1 MNSASALI
9 PVLSVAHLDPGAGR
23 REMNL
28 PHGLTIAE
36 IVAAALPA
44 AHKDVLAQT
53 RVTLV
58 TPKGMQVILPE
69 HWHRVRPH
77 PNVQVVIRIM
87 PGKDALRSI
96 LSIVVSIAA
105 VALAPVLFP
114 TLGTF
119 GLAVASAGLTVLGTL
134 LINALIPP
142 VTPDTDK
149 AASYSIT
156 GLQNQAIPNGAVPS
170 VLGTMRFA
178 PPYAALPY
186 TEIVGDDVFI
196 RAFFVLGEGNLQI
209 DDMRLGETSLSEFD
223 EVEIEVR
230 NGVAGDLP
238 VSLYPRQIVEEQI
251 GVELTRPFPRDD
263 MGEIIQV
270 ESESDWPEELGPFE
284 GFGGSF
290 NQGDDA
296 PTIETPIVRTT
307 GKDASGATVIFSFP
321 AGLVRF
327 NDDGKKRTHSVTV
340 RLEQRLV
347 EAMEWQEVET
357 LEFSAKKVEG
367 FYRQHSWT
375 FPTRAQWQVRATM
388 MTDET
393 DDSKKQQRTT
403 WAALQTLRPEYPLNY
418 ARPLALVALRIKAT
432 HQLNGALDN
441 FSMLASRVCLDWDAP
456 TQTWVRRVTQN
467 PASLYR
473 HVLQAAENPKAAS
486 DAEINL
492 AQLQDW
498 HEFCDAKGLTY
509 NAALSATTTLLGDIL
524 AEICAAGR
532 ATRDHGGL
540 QWGIVVDQPT
550 EDALIVDHVSPR
562 NAWSFSGSRSYVSPP
577 DAFVVTFKDA
587 DNDYKETQRE
597 IPWPGYAG
605 DIEQVEA
612 IAMPGKVHAAEIWRE
627 ARRRQLEITHRPDTF
642 EATQDGALRVTTR
655 GDHVMVND
663 YALSLDHVDARVLQI
678 EGNLIVIDE
687 LVQMKPDTDY
697 AVRFRHFEDDEDT
710 IGTSVVRLVN
720 RASEDTSVLT
730 LTGPET
736 STAPVPDLRAV
747 IQIGPATFTAHQRI
761 ITGIE
766 RTTDACSI
774 LRMIDAAPQ
783 IDVELEAT
791 DVPAWSSR
799 VGAEIDANL
808 LQPSAPRFVSISSG
822 LSGTDTEDL
831 ITFLIAPGSGAVS
844 TASFEIDHRL
854 SGGAW
859 ITLTLPAGAGGGTI
873 EGYATGDAIE
883 LRARGVSLT
892 GVEGP
897 PTGIVT
903 LTVGAGDADIPASLD
918 EASITVNTLLGGA
931 LIQIAMGDDAATTA
945 LQIYRSTSATLDRE
959 TDATGQPLA
968 VEPQSTV
975 STTLG
980 DTTRENLIAGG
991 AMTNAAAWDLD
1002 AGWAVAGG
1010 VATHTAGASDAIAQS
1025 LAATTGKQYRIGF
1038 TVAGATAGTLTPRLT
1053 GGSNRPG
1060 TSITAGGVYS
1070 DRIQAVTGNNTL
1082 EFLADADFDGTLD
1095 DVTAYLE
1102 TAGCL
1107 SQGTHYIWIEPQNA
1121 DGLNGAVSGPYAI
1134 NII

>member
-1 MNSASALI
+1 MSDNATCI
-9 PVLSVAHLDPGAGR
+9 PVLCAAHLDPGAGR
-23 REMNL
+23 CAMHL
-28 PHGLTIAE
+28 PHGLTVAE
-36 IVAAALPA
+36 IVASALPA
-44 AHKDVLAQT
+44 ANEAFLALA

-69 HWHRVRPH
+69 HWARVRPH

-114 TLGTF
+114 NL
-119 GLAVASAGLTVLGTL
+119 LAGSWQLAAVTAGLTVVGNL

-156 GLQNQAIPNGAVPS
+156 GLKNQAIPNGAVPS

-178 PPYAALPY
+178 PPYAALPF

-196 RAFFVLGEGNLQI
+196 RALFVLGEGALQI

-263 MGEIIQV
+263 LGEILKV
-270 ESESDWPEELGPFE
+270 ESESDWPEELGPFS
-284 GFGGSF
+284 GFDGSF

-327 NDDGKKRTHSVTV
+327 NDDGKKRKHSVTV

-347 EAMEWQEVET
+347 EATEWQEVET
-357 LEFSAKKVEG
+357 LQFSAKKVEG

-393 DDSKKQQRTT
+393 EDSKKQQRTT

-456 TQTWVRRVTQN
+456 TQTWVRRATQN

-473 HVLQAAENPKAAS
+473 HVLQASENPKAAA
-486 DAEINL
+486 DAEIDL

-498 HEFCDAKGLTY
+498 HAFCAAKGLTY

-532 ATRDHGGL
+532 ATRNHDGL
-540 QWGIVVDQPT
+540 HWGVVVDQPT

-562 NAWSFSGSRSYVSPP
+562 NAWSFSGSRSYVTPP

-597 IPWPGYAG
+597 IPWPNFAG

-663 YALSLDHVDARVLQI
+663 YALSRDHVDARVLQI
-678 EGNLIVIDE
+678 GGNMIVIDE
-687 LVQMKPDTDY
+687 LVSMDPDTDY

-710 IGTSVVRLVN
+710 IGASVVRLVN
-720 RASEDTSVLT
+720 RASEATSVLT
-730 LTGPET
+730 LAG
-736 STAPVPDLRAV
+736 SGPVPDLRSV

-766 RTTDACSI
+766 RTTDGCSI
-774 LRMIDAAPQ
+774 LRMVSAAPQ
-783 IDVELEAT
+783 IDVELDAT
-791 DVPAWSSR
+791 EVPAWSSR
-799 VGAEIDANL
+799 VGAEIDDNL
-808 LQPSAPRFVSISSG
+808 LQPSAPRFVSIRSG

-831 ITFLIAPGSGAVS
+831 ITYLIAPGSGAIS
-844 TASFEIDHRL
+844 TASYDIDHRL

-859 ITLTLPAGAGGGTI
+859 TTMSLPAGAGGGEI
-873 EGYATGDAIE
+873 AGYVTDDAIE
-883 LRARGVSLT
+883 LRARGVSA
-892 GVEGP
+892 
-897 PTGIVT
+897 TGIAGPYST
-903 LTVGAGDADIPASLD
+903 AIALTVGADDADIPAALD
-918 EASITVNTLLGGA
+918 EAAVTVTTLLGGA
-931 LIQIAMGDDAATTA
+931 LVQIATGTDAATTQ
-945 LQIYRSTSATLDRE
+945 LQLYRATSAVLDRE
-959 TDATGQPLA
+959 VDAVGAPLA
-968 VEPQSTV
+968 VTPQSSH
-975 STTLG
+975 STALG
-980 DTTRENLIAGG
+980 DTGRENLITGG
-991 AMTNAAAWDLD
+991 AMSNAADWTLD
-1002 AGWAVAGG
+1002 AGWAVSGG
-1010 VATHTAGASDAIAQS
+1010 VATHTTGTADGIKQAFTTTAGKYYRLGFTASD
-1025 LAATTGKQYRIGF
+1025 
-1038 TVAGATAGTLTPRLT
+1038 VTAGSLTPRLT
-1053 GGSNRPG
+1053 GGSDRAG
-1060 TSITAGGVYS
+1060 TAISADGIYS
-1070 DRIQAVTGNNTL
+1070 DRIQAVSGNDTV
-1082 EFLADADFDGTLD
+1082 EFLASSDFDGSLD
-1095 DVTAYLE
+1095 DVVAYLE
-1102 TAGCL
+1102 TTACL
-1107 SQGTHYIWIEPQNA
+1107 AQGTHYIWIEPQNA
-1121 DGLNGAVSGPYAI
+1121 DGLPGPVSGPYAI
-1134 NII
+1134 TII